1 MQVRNQEYFRAG
13 EEDLCNNSTSINNLS
28 KAQQKETPQRNILE
42 PFFLDTLKTTF
53 WMENVNPKWTQS
65 EPIFP
70 KSGHLFWISK
80 RSPLPP
86 MLFARQWVW
95 LNMHHYPWICLNILE
110 NAWMNCCDYAWA
122 LARLCIWGLRRVPNV
137 SLWIHTPQ

>member
-53 WMENVNPKWTQS
+53 
-65 EPIFP
+65 
-70 KSGHLFWISK
+70 
-80 RSPLPP
+80 
-86 MLFARQWVW
+86 
-95 LNMHHYPWICLNILE
+95 
-110 NAWMNCCDYAWA
+110 
-122 LARLCIWGLRRVPNV
+122 
-137 SLWIHTPQ
+137 